1 MSIEARFRIDRKDF
15 VLDVDL
21 TLPDKGVSVIFGPS
35 GCGKTT
41 FLRSI
46 SGLEH
51 SPEGYLRV
59 GDSVWQDS
67 QQFVPTHKRPLAYV
81 FQEAS
86 LFAHL
91 DVQANLEY
99 GMKRVPKADRK
110 VSLETAVE
118 LLGIGALLKRK
129 ANQLSGGERQ
139 RVSIARALAVSPELL
154 LMDEPL
160 ASLNLERKQEIM
172 QYLQSLHNELDI
184 PIIYVSHSLGEV
196 ARLADHMVLL
206 DDGRVTASGNVTE
219 LFSRLDLP
227 IAQSHKAAAFIQATV
242 AEHDE
247 AFGLT
252 YLDFAGGR
260 LSVLQSNLAI
270 GSTVKLRIVARD
282 VSLTLKHQTETS
294 ILNIFP
300 VIVDEIISENH
311 SQVMVKLMA
320 NDVPILSR
328 LSLKSATVM
337 DLKPGKQVYAQVKT
351 VALLS

>member
-1 MSIEARFRIDRKDF
+1 
-15 VLDVDL
+15 
-21 TLPDKGVSVIFGPS
+21 

-41 FLRSI
+41 LFRSI

-51 SPEGYLRV
+51 SPDGYLRV
-59 GDSVWQDS
+59 GDSVWQDNK
-67 QQFVPTHKRPLAYV
+67 QFLPTHKRPLAYV

-99 GMKRVPKADRK
+99 GMKRVPKSDRK

-118 LLGIGALLKRK
+118 LLGIGSLLKRK
-129 ANQLSGGERQ
+129 TDQLSGGERQ

-172 QYLQSLHNELDI
+172 QYLQSLHKELDI
-184 PIIYVSHSLGEV
+184 PIVYVSHSLGEV

-206 DDGRVTASGNVTE
+206 NDGRVTASGEVSE

-227 IAQSHKAAAFIQATV
+227 IAQSHKAAAFIHATV
-242 AEHDE
+242 IEHDE
-247 AFGLT
+247 TFGLT
-252 YLDFAGGR
+252 YLDFAGGS
-260 LSVLQSNLAI
+260 LSVMQEANLEI
-270 GSTVKLRIVARD
+270 GSSVKLRIVARD
-282 VSLTLKHQTETS
+282 VSLTLTHQTGTS

-300 VIVDEIISENH
+300 VIVDEVISENG
-311 SQVMVKLMA
+311 SQVMVKLSA
-320 NDVPILSR
+320 SGVPILSR
-328 LSLKSATVM
+328 LSLKSATLM